1 MSVYTPVTKAQLEKY
16 LQHYAVGEL
25 IGFQGIE
32 AGVENTN
39 YFVTTSAGEYV
50 LTLVESVDI
59 SQLPFILD
67 YIEQLS
73 QQGVACA
80 KPIHMENND
89 LYGQLNDR
97 PAVLMSR
104 LAGSPL
110 KAPSD
115 QQASVIGLTLAR
127 MHQISEQLNSDKYVH
142 IHQWCTEL
150 GAKLMP
156 QLSESEKQ
164 TLQHNLLDAGNIP
177 WGTLPSGPVHAD
189 LFPDNALFEGDQ
201 LCGLIDFYHACS
213 APYLYDLCVTLNA
226 WCYDESAAQYD
237 FNKALLILD
246 SYQSVRPLNS
256 DEQKSFST
264 MLQVAALRFWLSRLR
279 DTHFPK
285 AGQVVTRKDPKGKLQ
300 LLELLG
306 DSQRLQLAS

>member
-25 IGFQGIE
+25 IDFQGIE

-39 YFVTTSAGEYV
+39 YFVTTSDGEYV
-50 LTLVESVDI
+50 LTLVESVDNT
-59 SQLPFILD
+59 QLPFILD

-73 QQGVACA
+73 QQDIACA
-80 KPIHMENND
+80 TPIHLKNNA
-89 LYGQLNDR
+89 LYGELNGR

-104 LAGSPL
+104 LSGSPL
-110 KAPSD
+110 NTPTD

-127 MHQISEQLNSDKYVH
+127 MHQVSEQLSSEQHVH
-142 IHQWCTEL
+142 IHRWCTEL

-156 QLSESEKQ
+156 QLSESEQ
-164 TLQHNLLDAGNIP
+164 LTLQHNLIDAGNIP

-256 DEQKSFST
+256 DEQKSFSA
-264 MLQVAALRFWLSRLR
+264 MLQVAAMRFWLSRLR
-279 DTHFPK
+279 DIHFPK
-285 AGQVVTRKDPKGKLQ
+285 AGQVVTRKDPSGKRQ

-306 DSQRLQLAS
+306 DSQRLKLAS